1 MKIEKSVIDKIV
13 ALQFGYIGKDPV
25 ESMKD
30 PSWRTK
36 NESPIENKSRWN
48 SEGIEILISE
58 IGISRQTAEVEM
70 SWVELRDSIKYV

>member
-25 ESMKD
+25 ESIKD

-48 SEGIEILISE
+48 AEGIEILISE
-58 IGISRQTAEVEM
+58 SGISRQTAEVEM
-70 SWVELRDSIKYV
+70 SWIEFRDSIKYV